1 MCFVFHA
8 LAFDDVIRFE
18 YPKSENFISSR
29 MKRAFE
35 ENKKTFCLFSQVLT
49 LSNKTNQQKCGGH
62 NLKVEI
68 VVQQCFEKS
77 LPEGIL

>member
-29 MKRAFE
+29 TKRAFE
-35 ENKKTFCLFSQVLT
+35 DNKKTFCLFSQVLT
-49 LSNKTNQQKCGGH
+49 LGTQNKPAKM
-62 NLKVEI
+62 
-68 VVQQCFEKS
+68 
-77 LPEGIL
+77 